1 MTLLGCWVMWRD
13 ARDLLELKP
22 KAKLRESELVFVEPH
37 LGLFVG
43 ETFTQCYLR
52 REARSQERNGGR
64 RWRTGGTFELRE
76 IRTLQRQIT
85 EQVQKRKAESASGR
99 LTERGVG
106 I

>member
-52 REARSQERNGGR
+52 REQEARSQERNGGR
-64 RWRTGGTFELRE
+64 RWRTGGTFELRSGSDP
-76 IRTLQRQIT
+76 T
-85 EQVQKRKAESASGR
+85 ETNYRASPKAEGR
-99 LTERGVG
+99 IG
-106 I
+106 IRPTS